1 MKTVFQLKK
10 IQTLQELGN
19 LSRHCYQLSDY
30 EKTQFRSSRKE
41 VFKKPFHTL
50 IGNPGNVYQDIK
62 ELKNRLKLESRR
74 DSAVAIE
81 VILSLSPEFFAI
93 DQPYSFSPTRVKEF
107 VNKSVA
113 FANELF
119 GTDRIAHATLHL
131 HETTPHIHIFV
142 VPWEETTKRGRYDSA
157 PYKLI
162 KTKSITPDFL
172 SKAQNKYWSAFS
184 NHTLTPLQQNRSEPV
199 TTLKDHYY
207 DAVNALKEQQIVLA
221 EKNQQINHLTREN
234 IELKE
239 KISVFEKIFDQLKQL
254 TQSSGLN
261 EVLEKIAAF
270 VSLNTHKKTKNNS
283 AIDYS
288 DIELPNSLNTAPP
301 SPKLTPKQS
310 NAKHYK

>member
-10 IQTLQELGN
+10 IQTLQELAN
-19 LSRHCYQLSDY
+19 LSRHCYELSDY
-30 EKTQFRSSRKE
+30 EKTQFVNSRKE
-41 VFKKPFHTL
+41 IFKKPFHTL
-50 IGNPGNVYQDIK
+50 VGNPRNVYQDIK
-62 ELKNRLKLESRR
+62 DLKNRLKLESRR

-93 DQPYSFSPTRVKEF
+93 NAPHSFSPTRVKEF
-107 VNKSVA
+107 VNKSVF

-119 GTDRIAHATLHL
+119 GKDRIAHATLHL

-162 KTKSITPDFL
+162 KTKSITPEFL
-172 SKAQNKYWSAFS
+172 RKAQNKYWSAFS

-199 TTLKDHYY
+199 TALKDHYH
-207 DAVNALKEQQIVLA
+207 DAINAFKEQQIVVA
-221 EKNQQINHLTREN
+221 EKNQQISQLTREN

-239 KISVFEKIFDQLKQL
+239 KISVLEKIFDQLKQL
-254 TQSSGLN
+254 TKSTGLN
-261 EVLEKIAAF
+261 EVLEKISAF
-270 VSLNTHKKTKNNS
+270 VSFNSHKAKNNP

-288 DIELPNSLNTAPP
+288 DIELPNSLSSEPP